1 MVFKETWNYILTLDR
16 RAAHNSTY
24 KKLADQWLNGAH
36 LGSARCA
43 LSESSG
49 VERHKSFVLWNNNLL
64 KKSAR
69 RKARC

>member
-24 KKLADQWLNGAH
+24 KKLAVQWLNRAH

-49 VERHKSFVLWNNNLL
+49 AERHKSFLLVSSLVLPGS
-64 KKSAR
+64 KS
-69 RKARC
+69 